1 MKRASFAMVF
11 FIALSVPVF
20 AAAASF
26 RFQKVG
32 DDVYA
37 AIAEPGSRA
46 ASNCLIVVADYQV
59 ILAGA
64 HFTKATT
71 RELIDFVGTVT
82 PLQVRYVVLTH
93 HHSGFDAL
101 DTDFPRN
108 ADIIT
113 SRRTWQILRK
123 EPGRIKN
130 QVIFF
135 DQGLTIK
142 RGSREIVMTAT
153 ERGHSEGDVFVTLP
167 EDGVLFASDLLFND
181 VGGYMGDGYFR
192 DWLMDLD
199 TLAEVGARTVVP
211 GLGGVTNGDGIRRFQ
226 SFFRDFT
233 TEILRLAAKGLDA
246 DAAKREFSLPQFQAM
261 PGFRTFFDANF
272 RRAYTELREL
282 Q

>member
-1 MKRASFAMVF
+1 MKRLFLA
-11 FIALSVPVF
+11 IALFAALTVPVVAD
-20 AAAASF
+20 AANF
-26 RFQKVG
+26 RFQKIRE
-32 DDVYA
+32 DVYA

-64 HFTKATT
+64 HFTKAAT
-71 RELIDFVGTVT
+71 RELIDFVGSIT
-82 PLQVRYVVLTH
+82 PLQVRYVILTH

-101 DTDFPRN
+101 DTDFPLN

-113 SRRTWQILRK
+113 SERTWQVLRK

-135 DQGLTIK
+135 EQGLTIK
-142 RGSREIVMTAT
+142 RGSREVVMTAT
-153 ERGHSEGDVFVTLP
+153 ERGHSEGDVFVYLP
-167 EDGVLFASDLLFND
+167 EDGVLFTSDLVFND
-181 VGGYMGDGYFR
+181 VGGYMGDGFFQE
-192 DWLMDLD
+192 WIMDLD
-199 TLAEVGARTVVP
+199 VLAALEARTVVP
-211 GLGGVTNGDGIRRFQ
+211 GLGAVTNGDGIKRFR

-233 TEILRLAAKGLDA
+233 TEVLRLVAKGLDV
-246 DAAKREFSLPQFQAM
+246 DAAKREFSLPQFQNM

-272 RRAYTELREL
+272 RRAYNELKGL

>member
-1 MKRASFAMVF
+1 MKRLSLAIAFFAVL
-11 FIALSVPVF
+11 AVPVLAS
-20 AAAASF
+20 AANF

-32 DDVYA
+32 EGVYA
-37 AIAEPGSRA
+37 ALAEPGSRA

-71 RELIDFVGTVT
+71 RELIDFVRSIT

-93 HHSGFDAL
+93 HHAGFDAL
-101 DTDFPRN
+101 DTDFPLN
-108 ADIIT
+108 ADIIV
-113 SRRTWQILRK
+113 SERTWQVLRK

-135 DQGLTIK
+135 EKGLTIK
-142 RGSREIVMTAT
+142 RGTREIVMTAT

-167 EDGVLFASDLLFND
+167 EDGVLFTSDLVFND

-192 DWLMDLD
+192 DWIADLD
-199 TLAEVGARTVVP
+199 TLAALDVRTVVP
-211 GLGGVTNGDGIRRFQ
+211 GLGAVTNGDGIKRFR
-226 SFFRDFT
+226 SFFRDFA
-233 TEILRLAAKGLDA
+233 TEALRLAAKGLDV
-246 DAAKREFSLPQFQAM
+246 DAAKREFSLPQYRNM
-261 PGFRTFFDANF
+261 PGFKTFFDANF
-272 RRAYTELREL
+272 RRAYNELKGL

>member
-1 MKRASFAMVF
+1 MKRVSLAIVLFV
-11 FIALSVPVF
+11 ALFLPIVAD
-20 AAAASF
+20 AANF

-32 DDVYA
+32 GDVYA

-71 RELIDFVGTVT
+71 RELLEFVGTIT
-82 PLQVRYVVLTH
+82 PLQVRYVILTH

-113 SRRTWQILRK
+113 SQRTWQLLRK
-123 EPGRIKN
+123 EPGQIKN

-135 DQGLTIK
+135 EQGLTIK

-153 ERGHSEGDVFVTLP
+153 ERGHSEGDVFVSLP
-167 EDGVLFASDLLFND
+167 EDGVLFTSDLLFND

-199 TLAEVGARTVVP
+199 TLDEVGARTVVP
-211 GLGGVTNGDGIRRFQ
+211 GLGAVTNNDGIKRFRA
-226 SFFRDFT
+226 FFRDFT
-233 TEILRLAAKGLDA
+233 TEILRLAAKGLDV
-246 DAAKREFSLPQFQAM
+246 DAAKREFSLPQYQGM

-272 RRAYTELREL
+272 RRAYNELKEL
-282 Q
+282 K